1 MPIKVTV
8 PKIGT
13 SMAPLALVEW
23 QAKEGDWVDKGSV
36 LLIVESEKIRH
47 DVEAKA
53 SGFLHIL
60 VKAGT
65 ESPVGSSAG
74 LIVDT
79 EEELKTLQKETPAGT
94 PEATTQFE
102 EDTTRAEAAEPATK
116 QEKGERIRISPAARR
131 MAEERMIDISKIV
144 GTGPGGA
151 IRRNDVE
158 KAIEAEKPKTA
169 TESGA
174 EEYQGKRLKESIRL
188 IGMRKAIAEHM
199 HRSVSVSANVYL
211 MGEID
216 MLEMVKLRE
225 SLLERAESL

>member
-36 LLIVESEKIRH
+36 VLIVESEKIRH

-60 VKAGT
+60 VKAGN
-65 ESPVGSSAG
+65 EAPVGSSAG

-79 EEELKTLQKETPAGT
+79 EEELKTLQKETPAGI
-94 PEATTQFE
+94 PEAITQFE
-102 EDTTRAEAAEPATK
+102 EDTPEAGATKPAAK
-116 QEKGERIRISPAARR
+116 QEKGERIQISPAARR
-131 MAEERMIDISKIV
+131 MAEERMIDVSKIA

-151 IRRNDVE
+151 IR
-158 KAIEAEKPKTA
+158 
-169 TESGA
+169 
-174 EEYQGKRLKESIRL
+174 
-188 IGMRKAIAEHM
+188 
-199 HRSVSVSANVYL
+199 
-211 MGEID
+211 
-216 MLEMVKLRE
+216 
-225 SLLERAESL
+225 